1 MAELTPQETVKAVL
15 NALHSS
21 SADFVVQIL
30 GTPGGDYFCRRWNS
44 GLQELTQKNVNA
56 ASINNYTVTF
66 SVGFTEAPHVIL
78 SPNNTKYQENG
89 FWLSSL
95 VPRDITATSFITD
108 RNVNQTK
115 TIVFT
120 AYGRWK

>member
-15 NALHSS
+15 DALHSS
-21 SADFVVQIL
+21 SADAVVQIL
-30 GTPGGDYFCRRWNS
+30 GTPGGDYFCRRWSS
-44 GLQELTQKNVNA
+44 GLQELIQKDVKDT
-56 ASINNYTVTF
+56 SVNNYTVTF

-95 VPRDITATSFITD
+95 VPRDITTTSFITD

>member
-15 NALHSS
+15 DALHSS

-44 GLQELTQKNVNA
+44 GLQELTQKDVKA
-56 ASINNYTVTF
+56 ASANNYTVTF
-66 SVGFTEAPHVIL
+66 SVGFAEAPHVIL
-78 SPNNTKYQENG
+78 SPNNTKYQESG

>member
-44 GLQELTQKNVNA
+44 GLQELTQKDTNA
-56 ASINNYTVTF
+56 TSGNNTTVTF
-66 SVGFTEAPHVIL
+66 SVGFTAAPHVIL
-78 SPNNTKYQENG
+78 SPNNTNYQKNG

-95 VPRDITATSFITD
+95 VPRDILATSFITD